1 MNNTKPRRTIF
12 STEEKV
18 FLMHCVSKH
27 KKIIECKQT
36 NGSTWNEKNLAWDKI
51 AMEFN
56 ANSPSKINRT
66 KESLKKCY
74 ENKKA
79 EVRKIAASNRQGLR
93 ATGGGVF
100 TPKTDPCLDIIFD
113 VMNRKTVEGLEV
125 EFGGDAT
132 EVVYPTA
139 APRRSEGVD
148 SSENISDVF
157 MASWKSYKG
166 NDLKRAP
173 NEKLRFASDRRRP
186 KVVQPIHTNFLS
198 KQYSEVATLKRDYLK
213 HELQTSINKEL
224 REEEE
229 FKLRKRSLELDIQ
242 IKELQLKRLKT
253 NSIQFSM

>member
-1 MNNTKPRRTIF
+1 MINEYRPFAQQFIQENVVSLASSSRKSITHSTYSERRPN
-12 STEEKV
+12 SVLPYGSEKAASSV
-18 FLMHCVSKH
+18 ASGGSVIVPEGGDATHLTPQQLGVM
-27 KKIIECKQT
+27 ECKQT

-79 EVRKIAASNRQGLR
+79 EVRIAASNRQGLQ

-100 TPKTDPCLDIIFD
+100 TPKTDPW
-113 VMNRKTVEGLEV
+113 
-125 EFGGDAT
+125 FG
-132 EVVYPTA
+132 
-139 APRRSEGVD
+139 S
-148 SSENISDVF
+148 
-157 MASWKSYKG
+157 
-166 NDLKRAP
+166 
-173 NEKLRFASDRRRP
+173 EKLRFASDRRRP